1 MVFVALVFIVGSA
14 GICHVGVVYIVWV
27 GHSSCGCGV
36 GRAGI
41 HHAGAVFIALA
52 FIILVVS
59 SSSCVLAAHITVSTS
74 DEIFDRLR
82 KRNFLYLL
90 LELLG
95 NDHMQGI
102 NSLEWLVGNS
112 GGGSSGARAATAMGA
127 AVAAWGSGN
136 SGAASG

>member
-1 MVFVALVFIVGSA
+1 VAFVALVFVVGSA
-14 GICHVGVVYIVWV
+14 GICRVGVAYIVWV

-36 GRAGI
+36 GRAGV

-52 FIILVVS
+52 FVIPVVS
-59 SSSCVLAAHITVSTS
+59 SSSCVLVAHITVSTS

-112 GGGSSGARAATAMGA
+112 GGGSSGAGAATATGA